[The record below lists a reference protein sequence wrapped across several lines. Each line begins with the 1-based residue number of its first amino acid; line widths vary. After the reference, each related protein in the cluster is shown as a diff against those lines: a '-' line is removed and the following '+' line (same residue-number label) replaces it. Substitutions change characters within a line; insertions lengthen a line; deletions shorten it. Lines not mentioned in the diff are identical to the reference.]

1 VLVTLTEQVQAE
13 LRDAMKSGQRERL
26 DALRLIYSALQ
37 KAEKDAPGEF
47 GDEQA
52 MAVLRRE
59 RKQRLEAAESYRS
72 AGHEDRAAAELSDVP
87 VIEEF
92 LPAAMSDAELAALV
106 DAAVAETGAESM
118 RDMGRVMGLV
128 TARGE
133 GRVDG
138 AAAAALVRARL
149 GA

>member
-1 VLVTLTEQVQAE
+1 MIERVQSELTG
-13 LRDAMKSGQRERL
+13 AMRAGDRSRI
-26 DALRLIYSALQ
+26 DALRLILSALQ
-37 KAEKDAPGEF
+37 RAEKTVPTGEF
-47 GDEQA
+47 GQSDAE
-52 MAVLRRE
+52 AVLRRE

-149 GA
+149 SG

>member
-1 VLVTLTEQVQAE
+1 MIDRVKSELTA
-13 LRDAMKSGQRERL
+13 AMRAGDRSRV
-26 DALRLIYSALQ
+26 DALRLILSALQ
-37 KAEKDAPGEF
+37 RAEKSVPAGEF
-47 GDEQA
+47 SGRGRRGGATARAEA
-52 MAVLRRE
+52 AARGRRE
-59 RKQRLEAAESYRS
+59 LPGRRARDDRVAAEM
-72 AGHEDRAAAELSDVP
+72 ADVP

-92 LPAAMSDAELAALV
+92 LPAAMTDAELAALV

-149 GA
+149 SG

>member
-1 VLVTLTEQVQAE
+1 MIEQVKSDLTA
-13 LRDAMKSGQRERL
+13 AMKAGDRSRV
-26 DALRLIYSALQ
+26 DALRLVLSALQ
-37 KAEKDAPGEF
+37 KAEKSVPAGEF
-47 GDEQA
+47 SEADAE
-52 MAVLRRE
+52 AVLRRE
-59 RKQRLEAAESYRS
+59 RKQRLEAAESYRA
-72 AGHEDRAAAELSDVP
+72 AGRDDRAAAELADVP
-87 VIEEF
+87 VIEAY
-92 LPAAMSDAELAALV
+92 LPAAVSDAELAALV
-106 DAAVAETGAESM
+106 DDAVKETGAESI

>member
-1 VLVTLTEQVQAE
+1 VIERVQSELTA
-13 LRDAMKSGQRERL
+13 AMRAGDRGRI
-26 DALRLIYSALQ
+26 DALRLILSSLQ
-37 KAEKDAPGEF
+37 RAEKAVPAGQFAEPDAE
-47 GDEQA
+47 
-52 MAVLRRE
+52 AVLRRE
-59 RKQRLEAAESYRS
+59 RKQRLEAAESYRA
-72 AGHEDRAAAELSDVP
+72 AGRDDRAAAELADVP

-92 LPAAMSDAELAALV
+92 LPAAMSEADLAALV
-106 DAAVAETGAESM
+106 DAAVAETGAQSM

-149 GA
+149 GG